1 MSAAEQ
7 LIDKQELLHLAPF
20 SILTPEL
27 LDEVIACAT
36 VKRLPPG
43 KKAFKAGDN
52 DNEAVFLLSGQL
64 ALISEG
70 QPTTIIKAGSTDAT
84 KPVED
89 QKPRQTT
96 ALASTNVTIL
106 SVDYDLLDQIIA
118 RNRDAKTQ
126 AKKMAALS
134 TEQRIEHILNMP
146 IFRDLPPPYKK
157 NLKAHLSL
165 QTYSEGETVFS
176 EGSRNDYFYII
187 SEGSAYVTRR
197 SPQSGQVVDV
207 TELNANDGFGEES
220 LIANGKHNATV
231 SLKEDSA
238 IFRVPR
244 QEFMSLIVKP
254 SIRWVDINEA
264 TAEQS
269 MGAII
274 LDVRMPSHFIA
285 KNIPGSI
292 NLPLPVLRKTATIL
306 NNDKE
311 YIIYSDNP
319 IQSLIASFLLTY
331 RGIKVQTVK
340 GSLKLQ

>member
-1 MSAAEQ
+1 MNVAEQ
-7 LIDKQELLHLAPF
+7 LIDKEELLHLAPF

-36 VKRLPPG
+36 IKRLPPG

-84 KPVED
+84 KPVET

-106 SVDYDLLDQIIA
+106 SVDYDILDQIIA
-118 RNRDAKTQ
+118 QNQEAKTK
-126 AKKMAALS
+126 AKKLAELS
-134 TEQRIEHILNMP
+134 TEQRIEHIFSLP
-146 IFRDLPPPYKK
+146 IFSALPAPYTKS
-157 NLKAHLSL
+157 LKEHLSM
-165 QTYSEGETVFS
+165 QSYSEGTTVFT

-197 SPQSGQVVDV
+197 SPQTGQVIDV
-207 TELNANDGFGEES
+207 TELRANDGFGEES

-231 SLKEDSA
+231 SLKEDS
-238 IFRVPR
+238 ILFRVPR

-254 SIRWVDINEA
+254 SIHWLNMNEA

-306 NNDKE
+306 NSDKE
-311 YIIYSDNP
+311 YIIYSDNA

-331 RGIKVQTVK
+331 RGIKTKTIK
-340 GSLKLQ
+340 GMLQQ